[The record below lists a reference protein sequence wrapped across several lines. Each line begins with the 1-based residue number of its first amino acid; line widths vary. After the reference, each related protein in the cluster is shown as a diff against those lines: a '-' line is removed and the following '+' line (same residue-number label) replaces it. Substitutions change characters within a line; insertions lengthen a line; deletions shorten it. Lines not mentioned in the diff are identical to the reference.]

1 MKFVSLSQLLE
12 CPLFGSNSD
21 PFTAPG
27 FIVSL
32 VGIKKKKER
41 KEEEEEKKPP
51 AGFKLAKPVLLVF
64 LAAAG

>member
-1 MKFVSLSQLLE
+1 MT
-12 CPLFGSNSD
+12 PLWVKSGL
-21 PFTAPG
+21 FTAPG

-41 KEEEEEKKPP
+41 KEEEEEKEPP

-64 LAAAG
+64 LTAAG

>member
-1 MKFVSLSQLLE
+1 MDE
-12 CPLFGSNSD
+12 TGEHYANSG

-32 VGIKKKKER
+32 VELKKKER
-41 KEEEEEKKPP
+41 KKQRKEEGKRKKPP
-51 AGFKLAKPVLLVF
+51 AGFKTAKPVLLVF